1 VCDEWA
7 RTSIT
12 VYGRS
17 GEVEQTVEFD
27 GEPLDEQLH
36 AAEWLGGRAGSAS
49 ESELPQVRLLTSWS
63 PADGRHAMS
72 LSPTLVRALAGA
84 GGTFW
89 MDVYPYVD

>member
-1 VCDEWA
+1 VSDEWA

-27 GEPLDEQLH
+27 GETLDEQLH

>member
-1 VCDEWA
+1 MCDEWA

-27 GEPLDEQLH
+27 GETLDEQLH

>member
-27 GEPLDEQLH
+27 GETLDEQLH